1 MAGMLQG
8 LMAMRAKPVLAGV
21 ATFVPG
27 LYERFGGTRTGGTDV
42 ATYCYGVWL
51 KHLTLW
57 WAHGIHRIPGNLVE
71 LGPGDSL
78 GIGLA
83 GLLSGV
89 QQYTAVDV
97 VKAADTERTL
107 AIFDELVALFRQRA
121 PRPTRGWPD
130 FDAHLDKN
138 LFPSHILTEAYLE
151 TCLSKD
157 RIAAIRKS
165 IQEASND
172 GPVRYVTP
180 WEIDAV
186 PKESADCVLS
196 HSVLEHVTDPE
207 MVYRA
212 MAHWLKPDGWVS
224 HQIDFSSHNLGK
236 QWNSH
241 WACSDSMWGLV
252 QGKRPYLLNRLP
264 SSFHEHA
271 FSGQGLEILVLE
283 RNRAE
288 DGIKREQLASR
299 FHDMPDE
306 DFTCRSSYVLAR
318 KATSH
323 SGAGRIS
330 EA

>member
-1 MAGMLQG
+1 MAGVLQG
-8 LMAMRAKPVLAGV
+8 LTAMRAKPVIAGI

-42 ATYCYGVWL
+42 ASYCYGVWL

-57 WAHGIHRIPGNLVE
+57 WAHGIRRIPESLVE

-89 QQYTAVDV
+89 RRYTAVDV
-97 VKAADTERTL
+97 VKAAGTQRTL
-107 AIFDELVALFRQRA
+107 AVFDELVTLFRRRA

-130 FDAHLDKN
+130 FDAHLDEN
-138 LFPSHILTEAYLE
+138 LFPGQILTGEHLRA
-151 TCLSKD
+151 CLLPD
-157 RIAAIRKS
+157 RIAAIRQS
-165 IQEASND
+165 ILDASGE

-186 PKESADCVLS
+186 PKASADCVLS
-196 HSVLEHVTDPE
+196 HSVLEHVTDYE

-212 MAHWLKPDGWVS
+212 MAHWLKPGGWVS

-241 WACSDSMWGLV
+241 WACSDAAWALV
-252 QGKRPYLLNRLP
+252 QGRRPYLLNRLP
-264 SSFHEHA
+264 SSFHERE
-271 FSGQGLEILVLE
+271 FSRQGLEILVFE
-283 RNRAE
+283 RNRYE
-288 DGIKREQLASR
+288 DGIRRERLAPR
-299 FHDMPDE
+299 FRDMPDD
-306 DFTCRSSYVLAR
+306 DFTCRSAYVLAR
-318 KATSH
+318 KPA
-323 SGAGRIS
+323 RK
-330 EA
+330 